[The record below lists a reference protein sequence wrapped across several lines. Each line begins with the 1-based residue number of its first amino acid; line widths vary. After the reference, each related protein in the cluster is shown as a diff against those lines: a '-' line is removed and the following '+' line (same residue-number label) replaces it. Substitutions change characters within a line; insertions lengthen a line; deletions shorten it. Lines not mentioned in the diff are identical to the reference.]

1 MKITAIVE
9 DPAGLVTAVVVDD
22 ITEHPIAPPIPR
34 EDLAIVGQNVAELS
48 GYVVDCDTLELKPI
62 HATSPQN

>member
-1 MKITAIVE
+1 LKITAIVE

-22 ITEHPIAPPIPR
+22 ITEHPIVPTIPR
-34 EDLAIVGQNVAELS
+34 ADLAMVGQHVAELS
-48 GYVVDCDTLELKPI
+48 GYVVDCDTLELTPI